1 MCASTHPQHTHT
13 VHTSTCREDSQVVG
27 QSLHLLTAIF
37 HCLLLKCLSHFI
49 LFDKGRVWDI
59 EVALGTDLKQYLIFF
74 SIYILLS
81 NLADFFFSP
90 SSKFYH

>member
-27 QSLHLLTAIF
+27 QRLRLLTAIF

-59 EVALGTDLKQYLIFF
+59 RSCFGDGFEAISDSFL
-74 SIYILLS
+74 IYILLS
-81 NLADFFFSP
+81 NLADFFFFP